1 MREPGRYLWA
11 TWDDRRPPQQIS
23 VWRASNANASCSRL
37 PVVVASVVCM
47 HRVSCPAGPSTLSV
61 LANGLKASD
70 SSLVSSPF
78 APLGAVRSR
87 SGGPSPSQ
95 LRKTQE
101 YKARQQRGE
110 WYSGQE
116 HKTVISETQKIINR
130 FSKRGGDG
138 PQGWNHEKK
147 SRTEE
152 LRLVNKLF
160 DATTLPW
167 TAPLAEELN
176 QPGDTGMGVMEDE
189 ERNNLPPGV
198 ERGSLVQICMCVPFS
213 TVFLQQLTFQCC

>member
-1 MREPGRYLWA
+1 
-11 TWDDRRPPQQIS
+11 
-23 VWRASNANASCSRL
+23 
-37 PVVVASVVCM
+37 M

-61 LANGLKASD
+61 LAHGLKSSD

-78 APLGAVRSR
+78 ALLGAVRSR

-101 YKARQQRGE
+101 YKARQRKGE

-130 FSKRGGDG
+130 YSKRAGDG
-138 PQGWNHEKK
+138 PQKWTHEKGA
-147 SRTEE
+147 RTEE

-167 TAPLAEELN
+167 TAPLAEQLN
-176 QPGDTGMGVMEDE
+176 QPGNTGMGVMEDE
-189 ERNNLPPGV
+189 ERNDLPPGV
-198 ERGSLVQICMCVPFS
+198 GHGSLVQICTCVLFS
-213 TVFLQQLTFQCC
+213 TVFLQQLTFHCC

>member
-1 MREPGRYLWA
+1 
-11 TWDDRRPPQQIS
+11 
-23 VWRASNANASCSRL
+23 
-37 PVVVASVVCM
+37 M

-61 LANGLKASD
+61 LANGLRCND
-70 SSLVSSPF
+70 SALVSSPF

-87 SGGPSPSQ
+87 SGASPSQ
-95 LRKTQE
+95 RRKTQE
-101 YKARQQRGE
+101 YKARQFKGE

-116 HKTVISETQKIINR
+116 HKTVVSETQKIINR

-138 PQGWNHEKK
+138 PQKWTHEKGA
-147 SRTEE
+147 RTEE

-167 TAPLAEELN
+167 SAPLAEELN

-189 ERNNLPPGV
+189 ERDNLPPGV
-198 ERGSLVQICMCVPFS
+198 EHGSLVQICMCVLFS
-213 TVFLQQLTFQCC
+213 TIFFTTGN